1 MVDLKEKARSLPLK
15 PGVYLMMDKNGGV
28 IYVGKA
34 KALKNR
40 VSSYFQDSAGHTA
53 KTRRMVAR
61 VTDFDTIIAQSEFEA
76 LVLECSLIRRHQP
89 KYNILLKNGKGYPYI
104 RLDNAPYPDFSV
116 THQVT
121 DTDGAS
127 YFGPYGGRSLSFAVI
142 TALRQT
148 LGLPSCGKTFPREI
162 GKGRPCLQ
170 AHLKRCVCVC
180 GGGVSQEEYKG
191 LIKQAV
197 QLLEGKANKLL
208 TELETDMLAASEEL
222 QFEKAAVLRDKISAI
237 SSLTRRQ
244 IVVGGGMADTDV
256 AACYVGEAKS
266 GVAVLHYIE
275 GNLISRD
282 IEILDDAADENEI
295 LSAFLAQYYPS
306 RRRAPKTVLLSGE
319 VEGCEDLAAL
329 IAEKTG
335 TRPSILVPKRGDKRE
350 LVTLALANAREEVE
364 RVTTREERV
373 RKLLTELQKL
383 LGMSVPPRR
392 IEAVDISNT
401 GDAERVG
408 AMTCFMDGKPL
419 KRAYKQFIIHDESIH
434 DDYHSMENV
443 LTRRM
448 KRAVSG
454 SAEKSSGFEELPDLL
469 LVDGGGT
476 HAAMAARVLASQG
489 LDIPVYGMVKDD
501 KHRTRGLIGADGL
514 EVGLSAFPAGFAFIA
529 QIQEETHRAAIEFHR
544 KRRSRFGTELDKIPG
559 VGEARRLALVTHF
572 KSVQAM
578 KRATVEELCEAVP
591 LNVAKAVFK
600 HFHQLKVES

>member
-15 PGVYLMMDKNGGV
+15 PGVYLMLDKNGGV

-34 KALKNR
+34 KALRNR

-61 VTDFDTIIAQSEFEA
+61 VADFDTIIAQSEFEA

-89 KYNILLKNGKGYPYI
+89 KYNILLKDGKGYPYI
-104 RLDNAPYPDFSV
+104 RLSNEPYPDFSV
-116 THQVT
+116 VHQVSEK
-121 DTDGAS
+121 DGAT

-142 TALRQT
+142 TALKQT
-148 LGLPSCGKTFPREI
+148 LGLPSCGKTFPRDI

-170 AHLKRCVCVC
+170 SHLKRCVCVC
-180 GGGVSQEEYKG
+180 GGGVTQADFKK
-191 LIKQAV
+191 LITQAV
-197 QLLEGKANKLL
+197 QLLEGKAQKLL
-208 TELETDMLAASEEL
+208 SELEADMLTASEAL
-222 QFEKAAVLRDKISAI
+222 QFEKAAVLRDKMTAI
-237 SSLTRRQ
+237 STLTRRQ

-256 AACYVGEAKS
+256 AACYIGEAKS

-282 IEILDDAADENEI
+282 MEMFDEAVDENEI
-295 LSAFLAQYYPS
+295 LSAFLAQYYPN
-306 RRRAPKTVLLSGE
+306 RRRAPKTVLLSHE
-319 VEGCEDLAAL
+319 VEDCEDIEAL

-335 TRPSILVPKRGDKRE
+335 TRPSISVPKRGDKRE
-350 LVTLALANAREEVE
+350 LTALALANAREEVE

-373 RKLLTELQKL
+373 RKLLTELQRL
-383 LGMSVPPRR
+383 LGLSVPPRR

-401 GDAERVG
+401 GDSERVG

-419 KRAYKQFIIHDESIH
+419 KRAYKHFIIHDEAIH

-454 SAEKSSGFEELPDLL
+454 SAEGTSSTGFEELPDLL
-469 LVDGGGT
+469 LVDGGST
-476 HAAMAARVLASQG
+476 HAVMAARVLSEQG
-489 LDIPVYGMVKDD
+489 LSIPVYGMVKDD
-501 KHRTRGLIGADGL
+501 KHRTRALVATDGS

-544 KRRSRFGTELDKIPG
+544 KRRSRFGSELDHISG
-559 VGEARRLALVTHF
+559 VGEARRLALITRF
-572 KSVQAM
+572 KSVQAL
-578 KRATVEELCEAVP
+578 KRATVEELCKAVPQNVAEAVYR
-591 LNVAKAVFK
+591 
-600 HFHQLKVES
+600 HFHK